1 MSSEANKEK
10 IRIGINGFGR
20 IGRLVTR
27 AIAQRDDV
35 ELVAVND
42 PFLNNHSMAYMLR
55 YDSTHGRFDG
65 TVEGD
70 KSGLYINGT
79 KVASFDLMDPA

>member
-1 MSSEANKEK
+1 MLASVALKPTAFPIKVQRKLCVSRADAAEQPPAMSSEANKEK

-42 PFLNNHSMAYMLR
+42 PFLNNHSMAYM
-55 YDSTHGRFDG
+55 
-65 TVEGD
+65 
-70 KSGLYINGT
+70 
-79 KVASFDLMDPA
+79 